1 MPEFLQS
8 VFDLAP
14 RRLLVMACTATKR
27 DDHLLLTAGERYDG
41 PSFRLLRRWQREHPV
56 AAARLDVYI
65 LSAAFGFISADQ
77 LIPDYNHRLT
87 PADAARLHDEVLC
100 GVCSVVTRAPFT
112 GAYLSAGRLYQSIFG
127 CSSPADVFAPV
138 PLTLPPPGLGIGG
151 QLAAL
156 KAWLLAGCTER
167 SAA

>member
-1 MPEFLQS
+1 MAESFQPL
-8 VFDLAP
+8 FDTAP

-27 DDHLLLTAGERYDG
+27 DDHLLLPAGERYDG
-41 PSFRLLRRWQREHPV
+41 PSFRLLRRWQREHPE

-77 LIPDYNHRLT
+77 LIPDYNQRLT
-87 PADAARLHDEVLC
+87 PAGAARLHDEVLC
-100 GVCSVVTRAPFT
+100 GVCSVVTRATFS
-112 GAYLSAGRLYQSIFG
+112 GAYLSAGHLYRSTFG
-127 CSSPADVFAPV
+127 CLSPSDVFAPV

-156 KAWLLAGCTER
+156 KRWLLADCTLGGVT
-167 SAA
+167 